1 MKQNHEN
8 TNATMMNDIITKE
21 NYQVFANRLVINQL
35 KRFLSNLT
43 QPTEEMTA
51 DEMKSAT
58 SSASYDRIRAMLY
71 DAYAVMKCDE
81 NYAELCERF
90 STYSATEYRIKKKI
104 VETLKARRERNKKPS
119 KKPRKNPFTTEDSK
133 ILTSLEIY
141 VAEYEYLQTAID
153 RNRLDRDSTNGHANT
168 AVDLLQTAYTVTLQ
182 YIGHAPSD
190 IVETKTYKN
199 GNIKEQ
205 TLLQIVRNTIQN
217 AIRSEERTKANTQS
231 YEELTRY
238 HELTDSETGEVIG
251 YEEIEP
257 LYIDSMYAIEDYETY
272 SDIEKRIDNI
282 GMSQQQERIIKL
294 RLRGYSLA
302 QIADIETER
311 KIKDEGINALIFY
324 GHIDR
329 AEAKKRYAKLAET
342 MTVCEIQSLMI
353 ENGYIDESK
362 KAKAVQRQ
370 NIVEQLKR
378 IQDKYITIYGMP
390 SSVDIAK
397 AKR

>member
-1 MKQNHEN
+1 MEN
-8 TNATMMNDIITKE
+8 TNATMMNDIITEE
-21 NYQVFANRLVINQL
+21 NYQVFANRLVLNQL
-35 KRFLSNLT
+35 KRFLSNLK

-51 DEMKSAT
+51 DEMKSAA
-58 SSASYDRIRAMLY
+58 SSASYDRIRMMLNDAIALVKTDKTY
-71 DAYAVMKCDE
+71 D
-81 NYAELCERF
+81 ELCERF
-90 STYSATEYRIKKKI
+90 SAYSPTEYRLKKKI
-104 VETLKARRERNKKPS
+104 IETLKARRERCKKPS
-119 KKPRKNPFTTEDSK
+119 KKPRKNPFTAEDDK

-141 VAEYEYLQTAID
+141 VAQYEYLRTSIE
-153 RNRLDRDSTNGHANT
+153 RNRLNRGSNNGHANT
-168 AVDLLQTAYTVTLQ
+168 ACDLLQLAYMTTYK

-190 IVETKTYKN
+190 IVEVKTYKN

-217 AIRSEERTKANTQS
+217 AIRSEERTKANLQS

-238 HELTDSETGEVIG
+238 HELTDSDTGEVIG

-257 LYIDSMYAIEDYETY
+257 LYIDCMYAIEDYETY
-272 SDIEKRIDNI
+272 SDIEKRVDNI
-282 GMSQQQERIIKL
+282 GMSQQQERIVKL
-294 RLRGYSLA
+294 RLRGYSLT

-311 KIKDEGINALIFY
+311 KIKDECVNALIFY
-324 GHIDR
+324 GHINR
-329 AEAKKRYAKLAET
+329 AEAKKRYTKLIET
-342 MTVCEIQSLMI
+342 MTAYEIQALMI

-378 IQDKYITIYGMP
+378 IQNKYIDVYGMP

-397 AKR
+397 AKK